1 MLIFIDE
8 SGRFI
13 SGDGWSVVGAIAI
26 PHKSAGPCRRELLRE
41 SKDWPRR
48 DGELKAGILE
58 QTHLHQL
65 VDVLYRHD
73 AVLSVVATDPSRSAP
88 EVVARHQANQADGI
102 TKHLTPEHYR
112 SLAESLWEV
121 RRILERMPPQLYLQ
135 SVAMHQ
141 LLWNVTELTSLYF
154 AQRRPRELGLFEWR
168 IDAKDP
174 RKVTTQEKWWRDV
187 IGPLGES
194 RTRRE
199 PFIHVTDESFNYK
212 YFDRSFGFKK
222 EMRLPDGSKKRFE
235 ATDIKKLIANMSF
248 VDSKTDIFIQ
258 ATDILVGFTRRS
270 LRDKEV
276 SPSMLLALGRLMI
289 PRKISGVPQS
299 VRLITLG
306 DVELKVERYLGAR
319 LRVIAKSGRPMVK
332 PSPADKRKRPAAPLN
347 QPVQARR
354 RRG

>member
-13 SGDGWSVVGAIAI
+13 PGDGWSVVGAIAI
-26 PHKSAGPCRRELLRE
+26 PHKSSGPCRRELLRE

-58 QTHLHQL
+58 QAHLRTL

-73 AVLSVVATDPSRSAP
+73 AILSVTATDPSRSAS
-88 EVVARHQANQADGI
+88 EVVTRHQANQADGI
-102 TKHLTPEHYR
+102 TKHLTPEHIP
-112 SLAESLWEV
+112 SLVESLWEM
-121 RRILERMPPQLYLQ
+121 RRTLERMPPQLYLQ

-141 LLWNVTELTSLYF
+141 LLWNVTEQTSLYF

-199 PFIHVTDESFNYK
+199 PLIHVTDESFNYK

-222 EMRLPDGSKKRFE
+222 EMLSPDGSKKHFE
-235 ATDIKKLIANMSF
+235 ATDIKKLIANISF
-248 VDSKTDIFIQ
+248 VDSQTDLFIQ
-258 ATDILVGFTRRS
+258 ATDILVGFMRRAM
-270 LRDKEV
+270 RDKDV
-276 SPSMLLALGRLMI
+276 SPSILCDLGRLMI
-289 PRKISGVPQS
+289 PQKINGVPQS

-306 DVELKVERYLGAR
+306 EGQNVERYLGAR
-319 LRVIAKSGRPMVK
+319 LRLIAKSGRPMVK
-332 PSPADKRKRPAAPLN
+332 PSPADKRKRPAAQLN
-347 QPVQARR
+347 QAVQTRR